1 MNIND
6 ILLRKIPLNSRDRIL
21 IFDFDNLISNEA
33 IIEKIL
39 KEGYEIFE
47 FKDIEYYRIY
57 FEEEC
62 RNSSKKLIL
71 LVNDNVYVPYDI
83 KEDYFLVSISLN
95 DIFENIDVRVLKYI
109 AKENYDVIYEKAKN
123 IKNTL
128 SYDQT
133 CDFLL
138 KNVYYIDTQL
148 INTFNDLMKS
158 LLRLYYKGIEL
169 PKILAEYLY
178 KKSNLDHELLNEI
191 LNGKDKFFNFL
202 QNQWELFVNSF
213 INPSVKSIVDFNDP
227 DIKVYIDNLFSE
239 GYLHLVNVQI
249 NDNIHNIPEFVKIG
263 IILDRNAVL
272 NNEYEMTIN
281 KLRKKIDSISDYK
294 DWLELSK
301 IFGEL
306 IRISCILNKEEYKS
320 LSLSLNDKFKN
331 WLYSNYGKLRYLSYF
346 NGPVMVHQIQH
357 YIVNTLKKEEKKKVI
372 LIVFDCMSQF
382 NWSII
387 KHYLNERGYLI
398 EDKACFAW
406 IPTITSV
413 SRQAL
418 FSGEIPINFKE
429 TLFTSD
435 YDEKHFKN
443 FFINHDYN
451 ENSIMFFRDIE
462 TFEEEDL
469 KNALERN
476 VDVIGIVVDLI
487 DKLVHTQMFDYE
499 GLYNNIEFYLNKGY
513 LDKFFASAIKHG
525 YEIFIAS
532 DHGNILTIG
541 QGTINEGV
549 LIETLSKRVVVCEK
563 DLKNIYLN
571 DKEVIEW
578 IGTGLPNEY
587 NYIICDSNY
596 SFYRYG
602 ESTLSHGGMSF
613 EEVIVPFAR
622 IKH

>member
-6 ILLRKIPLNSRDRIL
+6 ILLRKIPLNLYEHIL
-21 IFDFDNLISNEA
+21 IFDFDNLISNEL

-57 FEEEC
+57 FEAEC

-71 LVNDNVYVPYDI
+71 IVNDNVYIPYDI
-83 KEDYFLVSISLN
+83 KEDYFLVDISLN
-95 DIFENIDVRVLKYI
+95 DIFKNIDVRVLKYI
-109 AKENYDVIYEKAKN
+109 ARENYGIIYEKAKN
-123 IKNTL
+123 IKRIL
-128 SYDQT
+128 SYEET

-138 KNVYYIDTQL
+138 KNVYYIDIQL
-148 INTFNDLMKS
+148 INTFNDLIKII
-158 LLRLYYKGIEL
+158 LRLYYKGIEL
-169 PKILAEYLY
+169 PSILVEHLY
-178 KKSNLDHELLNEI
+178 ERLNLDYDLLNEI
-191 LNGKDKFFNFL
+191 LMGKDKFFNFL
-202 QNQWELFVNSF
+202 QNQWEMFVNSF
-213 INPSVKSIVDFNDP
+213 INPSIKSIVDFNDT

-239 GYLHLVNVQI
+239 GYLHSVDIQI
-249 NDNIHNIPEFVKIG
+249 NDNIPEFAKIG
-263 IILDRNAVL
+263 IILDRNSVL
-272 NNEYEMTIN
+272 NNEYGMMIN
-281 KLRKKIDSISDYK
+281 KLKKKTDSISDYK
-294 DWLELSK
+294 DWIELAK
-301 IFGEL
+301 IFGE
-306 IRISCILNKEEYKS
+306 IVRISCILNKEEYKS

-331 WLYSNYGKLRYLSYF
+331 WLYMNYGKLPYLSYF
-346 NGPVMVHQIQH
+346 NGPVMIHQIQH
-357 YIVNTLKKEEKKKVI
+357 YIINTIKKEKKKKVI

-387 KHYLNERGYLI
+387 KHYLNKKGYLI

-429 TLFTSD
+429 TLFTSN

-443 FFINHDYN
+443 FFINHGYN
-451 ENSIMFFRDIE
+451 EKNIMFFRNVK
-462 TFEEEDL
+462 TFEEEGL
-469 KNALERN
+469 QNALEKN

-487 DKLVHTQMFDYE
+487 DRFVHNQMFDYK
-499 GLYNNIEFYLNKGY
+499 GLYNNIEFYLNEGY
-513 LDKFFASAIKHG
+513 LDKFFTNILEYG
-525 YEIFIAS
+525 YEIFITS
-532 DHGNILTIG
+532 DHGNISAIG
-541 QGTINEGV
+541 QGNVKEGV
-549 LIETLSKRVVVCEK
+549 LLETLSSRIAVYEN

-571 DKEVIEW
+571 DKKIIEW

-587 NYIICDSNY
+587 NYIICDNNY
-596 SFYRYG
+596 SFYKDG
-602 ESTLSHGGMSF
+602 ESILSHGGISF